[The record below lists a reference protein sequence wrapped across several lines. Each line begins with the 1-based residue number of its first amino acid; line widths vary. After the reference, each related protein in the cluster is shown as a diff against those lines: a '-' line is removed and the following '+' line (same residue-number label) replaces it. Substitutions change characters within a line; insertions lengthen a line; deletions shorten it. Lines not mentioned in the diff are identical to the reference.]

1 MYNEGVT
8 PPQGASPLA
17 QTFQFPGTATAV
29 RRPHRAKRPTGN
41 KFQEIAF
48 RSPDDMHALDVI
60 ADHIL
65 ARLNRID
72 AEQKRQP
79 TARLLTT

>member
-1 MYNEGVT
+1 M
-8 PPQGASPLA
+8 A
-17 QTFQFPGTATAV
+17 QTFDFPGAAAIR

-48 RSPDDMHALDVI
+48 RSPADMKALDII

-65 ARLNRID
+65 ARLNERD
-72 AEQKRQP
+72 DKEKG
-79 TARLLTT
+79 